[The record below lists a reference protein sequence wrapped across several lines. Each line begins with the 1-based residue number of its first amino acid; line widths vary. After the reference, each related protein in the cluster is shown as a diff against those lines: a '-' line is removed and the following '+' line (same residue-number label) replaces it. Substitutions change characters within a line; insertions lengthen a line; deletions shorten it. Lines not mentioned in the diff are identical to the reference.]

1 MDLSAIESGW
11 LQWEAGRREAAL
23 NLQTKLQAK
32 DQALQSALTQAEVAC
47 CPLFSFSLLRI
58 PSLTVH
64 MVEVYYLFVCMNA
77 HPMWLF

>member
-32 DQALQSALTQAEVAC
+32 DQALQSALAQAEVAC
-47 CPLFSFSLLRI
+47 CSYCSSIFLLAPQNILFNSRPLFI
-58 PSLTVH
+58 
-64 MVEVYYLFVCMNA
+64 
-77 HPMWLF
+77 WLKFITCLYA